1 MSVVWNLF
9 GGRIAAV
16 CGKNELSF
24 LSSINVWCHLILTFS
39 GIIITSS
46 SGVDPDALSS
56 AFGRHLDDDV
66 RVCVR

>member
-1 MSVVWNLF
+1 MLLCVVKMNFHSCLP
-9 GGRIAAV
+9 
-16 CGKNELSF
+16 
-24 LSSINVWCHLILTFS
+24 NVWCHLILTFS